1 MTCLTY
7 TLEIWIKEAFSIGVV
22 VSCMDCGRD
31 IMCAWWR
38 ASLIVLGMDLCFD
51 CICLWLGFGLVM
63 DLDLEL
69 FD

>member
-38 ASLIVLGMDLCFD
+38 ASLIVLGMDFD
-51 CICLWLGFGLVM
+51 CICLWLRFGLVM